1 MENSTPTLAEP
12 TSRALA
18 FAERRGFKLAVYG
31 RTVAA
36 SLMAGAALWGYYYPN
51 NLWIAGLF
59 LLFAAIGLLPL
70 AAVDTRYEIAARFAF
85 FAMDALLISA
95 VISFAPLSSGD
106 DVPQNLVFLTSR
118 VHFYYIV
125 IVASVLTLSPR
136 LVIWTGAWSVAG
148 LVASIAWI
156 IFNMG
161 DFLSYED
168 LPLAPNRD
176 AFYSVVLS
184 PSFLGMASRLQ
195 EVLII
200 GAVTGI
206 AALAVHRARHVVQA
220 RAVAETGRRRMQRI
234 FGKYVPPHVVQE
246 LASNE
251 GYLRPQMRDATLLF
265 ADVEEFT
272 AIAEKLPPEVLISV
286 LNELFSATAA
296 VVAGNGGLVV
306 SYMGDAFVASFNAP
320 LPVDDHAERAVA
332 AARDIL
338 RLTDESEFG
347 GHRLRLRIGVASGPV
362 AAGTVGSDDRL
373 SYTLYGDTVN
383 LAQRLE
389 SLNKE
394 YGTSCLLSG
403 ETAIAAGSD
412 CGLKYLGSTNVR
424 NRQRQVD
431 LYVLT
436 D

>member
-1 MENSTPTLAEP
+1 MENSTPTHAEP
-12 TSRALA
+12 MSRALA

-36 SLMAGAALWGYYYPN
+36 LLMAAAALWGYYYPN
-51 NLWIAGLF
+51 NFWIAGLF
-59 LLFAAIGLLPL
+59 IVFATIGLLPL
-70 AAVDTRYEIAARFAF
+70 AAVDTRYEIAARYAF

-125 IVASVLTLSPR
+125 IIASVLTLSPR

-156 IFNMG
+156 VSNMG
-161 DFLSYED
+161 AFLSYED

-184 PSFLGMASRLQ
+184 PDFLGMASRLQ

-206 AALAVHRARHVVQA
+206 AALAVNRARHVVQA

-234 FGKYVPPHVVQE
+234 FGKYVPPHVVGE
-246 LASNE
+246 LANNE

-265 ADVEEFT
+265 VDVEEFT
-272 AIAEKLPPEVLISV
+272 AIAEKLAPEVLISI
-286 LNELFSATAA
+286 LNELFTATAA
-296 VVAGNGGLVV
+296 VISGNNGLVV
-306 SYMGDAFVASFNAP
+306 SYIGDAFVASFNAP
-320 LPVDDHAERAVA
+320 LPVDDHAQRAVA
-332 AARDIL
+332 AAREIL
-338 RLTDESEFG
+338 RLADGSEFG
-347 GHRLRLRIGVASGPV
+347 GHKLKLRIGVASGPV

-389 SLNKE
+389 ALNKE

-403 ETAIAAGSD
+403 ETAIAAGSN
-412 CGLKYLGSTNVR
+412 CGLTYLGSTSVR
-424 NRQRQVD
+424 NRQKPVD
-431 LYVLT
+431 LYVLA